1 MIRDYVRKSETIV
14 RLYKPLTYPS
24 CSLFDLSPSFAAV
37 SLHFF
42 LNPPFPGF
50 KMLKCLGFFEKFC
63 RPLMIPT
70 EPSLEDVKNAIL
82 LKFPELQPADDLLV
96 QVRIQTILCRKLLCM

>member
-1 MIRDYVRKSETIV
+1 
-14 RLYKPLTYPS
+14 
-24 CSLFDLSPSFAAV
+24 
-37 SLHFF
+37 
-42 LNPPFPGF
+42 
-50 KMLKCLGFFEKFC
+50 
-63 RPLMIPT
+63 MIPT